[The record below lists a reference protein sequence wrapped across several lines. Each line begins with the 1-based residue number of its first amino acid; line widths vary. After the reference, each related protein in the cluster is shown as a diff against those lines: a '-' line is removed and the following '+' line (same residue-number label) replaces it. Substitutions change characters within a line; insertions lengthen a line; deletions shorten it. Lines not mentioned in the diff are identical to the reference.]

1 MSSFSFNYTFTFTC
15 INMNFI
21 YNWFAFVRLFDQ
33 WILCQF
39 DKTYYLQVVNM
50 NESQKSSF
58 IHNTRIREDTK
69 GELSL
74 FNVQP
79 VLDHTFWRVI
89 FSSVT
94 ISNNT
99 LYKWCLL
106 GVSFE
111 KIIPWRNYVTSC
123 ALLLGDANHFF
134 INRPKWQ
141 GIENKWSNFYE
152 KNDNA

>member
-1 MSSFSFNYTFTFTC
+1 MSSNKFYV
-15 INMNFI
+15 NF
-21 YNWFAFVRLFDQ
+21 YKSY
-33 WILCQF
+33 QF
-39 DKTYYLQVVNM
+39 QVLYI

-58 IHNTRIREDTK
+58 IHNTRIRQDTE

-79 VLDHTFWRVI
+79 VLDHTFWRV
-89 FSSVT
+89 FFVSFM

-111 KIIPWRNYVTSC
+111 KIIPWRDYVASF
-123 ALLLGDANHFF
+123 ALLLGDANLFF
-134 INRPKWQ
+134 INHPKWQ
-141 GIENKWSNFYE
+141 GIENKWSNTSL
-152 KNDNA
+152 KNRDRLKIQKNHL